1 MTRVTRIRERLTVVA
16 FALAVLAALA
26 GIAFAVGYILGK
38 VLI

>member
-1 MTRVTRIRERLTVVA
+1 MTRAKERMTAIGFALVVVA
-16 FALAVLAALA
+16 AIA